1 MLKISNEYDVHR
13 RSMTETDFHQRL
25 QTFVSG
31 AQRRVMRW
39 QTSAQTLWCD
49 STLTDFSKGS
59 KSHNFVSI
67 GSMHNVYMEW
77 MGSQFT
83 HADVE

>member
-1 MLKISNEYDVHR
+1 MGVLR
-13 RSMTETDFHQRL
+13 FL
-25 QTFVSG
+25 L
-31 AQRRVMRW
+31 A
-39 QTSAQTLWCD
+39 
-49 STLTDFSKGS
+49 LTDFSKGS

-77 MGSQFT
+77 MGSPVT